1 MQIHW
6 LKFCYK
12 VIEKLLYNKVIV
24 LIMHQLFEH
33 KIMWFIILGLIFCGI
48 LFCCFT
54 RFMMPY
60 WRERAQRIQIKPA
73 AEPNIMVNP
82 MRIKQEKIMRI
93 I

>member
-33 KIMWFIILGLIFCGI
+33 KIIWFIILGFIGCII
-48 LFCCFT
+48 LFCCF
-54 RFMMPY
+54 RRYIVPS
-60 WRERAQRIQIKPA
+60 WRERNNRIQIKP

>member
-6 LKFCYK
+6 HELCYK
-12 VIEKLLYNKVIV
+12 VIEKLLYNKDTV
-24 LIMHQLFEH
+24 LIMHQIFEY
-33 KIMWFIILGLIFCGI
+33 KIILFIVLGFIGCII
-48 LFCCFT
+48 LFWCF
-54 RFMMPY
+54 RRYIVPS
-60 WRERAQRIQIKPA
+60 WRERNNRIQIKP

>member
-1 MQIHW
+1 
-6 LKFCYK
+6 
-12 VIEKLLYNKVIV
+12 
-24 LIMHQLFEH
+24 MHQLFEH
-33 KIMWFIILGLIFCGI
+33 KIILFIVLGFIGCII

-54 RFMMPY
+54 RFMIPY
-60 WRERAQRIQIKPA
+60 WRERAQRIQIKP